1 MGDVRAES
9 VGGEGLECLV
19 EALQSATG
27 CDLSEYSDKSLRRR
41 MRKLSEDEQASYE
54 QLLERLQERPAYAE
68 HLLNKITVN
77 TSELFRDPPMW
88 QALRSQGLLRLRHHS
103 QVSVWHAGCSMGQEV
118 YSMLMLLNELGMMT
132 RTKVYATDVNS
143 EVLARA
149 REGQYRYRF
158 NLDYLNNFDRVI
170 NTNPLDY
177 TDKPNVPYEKYL
189 EIDREADWLRVR
201 ECLRSR
207 PSFRRNDLTRCEN
220 PFYVKYDVIFC
231 RNVIIYFNK
240 NLQSRL
246 FRFFYQNLYPG
257 GLLVLGQH
265 ETIAGTGD
273 ELFMPYSEFYLRRD

>member
-1 MGDVRAES
+1 MGQGGDVAS
-9 VGGEGLECLV
+9 VTDGFSVLV
-19 EALQSATG
+19 AALQSATG

-41 MRKLSEDEQASYE
+41 MRKLSQDEGADYG
-54 QLLERLQERPAYAE
+54 QLLVRLRERPAYAE
-68 HLLNKITVN
+68 HMLNKITVN

-88 QALRSQGLLRLRHHS
+88 QALRSHGLLRLRYHS

-118 YSMLMLLNELGMMT
+118 YSMLMLLNELGMMM
-132 RTKVYATDVNS
+132 RTKVYASDLNS
-143 EVLARA
+143 EVLLRA
-149 REGQYRYRF
+149 KEGRYLYRF

-177 TDKPNVPYEKYL
+177 RDKPNVPYEKYL
-189 EIDREADWLRVR
+189 EINREEDWLRVR
-201 ECLRSR
+201 ACLRSR
-207 PSFRRNDLTRCEN
+207 PLFKRSDLTRCEN

-240 NLQSRL
+240 SLQSRL

-257 GLLVLGQH
+257 GLLVLGRH
-265 ETIAGTGD
+265 ESIAGVAD